1 MNSTE
6 DVFKEICNGIGE
18 SMLKYVAEEI
28 SGIISKADTRAIVK
42 EIVDGTEDGILKIM
56 AEEIH

>member
-1 MNSTE
+1 MFSRKF
-6 DVFKEICNGIGE
+6 VKELVNQFL
-18 SMLKYVAEEI
+18 LKKFPELFP
-28 SGIISKADTRAIVK
+28 KLKTRAIVK